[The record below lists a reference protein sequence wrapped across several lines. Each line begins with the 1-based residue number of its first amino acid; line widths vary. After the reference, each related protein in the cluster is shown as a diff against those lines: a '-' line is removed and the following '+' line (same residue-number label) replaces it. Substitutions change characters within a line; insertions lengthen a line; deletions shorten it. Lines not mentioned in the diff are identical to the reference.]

1 MKESRMKRETKHA
14 AVRVAAEKE
23 RLAVANYTPE
33 EQQIAELK
41 KIEHDWLEDKM
52 LEEIFGPNWLIEV

>member
-1 MKESRMKRETKHA
+1 MKRETKHA

-41 KIEHDWLEDKM
+41 KIEHDWLIEDKM